1 MNSNANILPDL
12 AMFDNFTIKKYILIC
27 LLPIFTTV
35 CSAKPTPQEELDI
48 QAIFLPIVFNL
59 DAATYALAPKEA
71 PTALTKQLY
80 DDALF
85 KLGLLKRYDDQVS
98 AEFKLEKTIKPVALN
113 TLCLMGKFV
122 TNPSYVKAVKHS
134 IEQEPDLNKWLKEQ
148 QRKWQEALK
157 KENKEIFD
165 HSCL

>member
-1 MNSNANILPDL
+1 M
-12 AMFDNFTIKKYILIC
+12 KKYLLIGF
-27 LLPIFTTV
+27 LPVFTTV

-48 QAIFLPIVFNL
+48 HATFLPTVFNL

-85 KLGLLKRYDDQVS
+85 KLGLLKRYDDQAS
-98 AEFKLEKTIKPVALN
+98 AEFKIEKSVRPVALN

-122 TNPSYVKAVKHS
+122 TNSTYIKSVKHS
-134 IEQEPDLNKWLKEQ
+134 IEQEPDLNKWLKEKQ
-148 QRKWQEALK
+148 PKWKEALK
-157 KENKEIFD
+157 KENPEIFD
-165 HSCL
+165 YSCNITIKPL